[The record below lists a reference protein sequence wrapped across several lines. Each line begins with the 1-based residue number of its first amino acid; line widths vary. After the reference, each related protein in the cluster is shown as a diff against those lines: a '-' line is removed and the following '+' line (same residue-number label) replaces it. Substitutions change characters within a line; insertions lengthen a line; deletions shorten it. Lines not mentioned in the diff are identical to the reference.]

1 MKTKILIGIFLVFG
15 ISLAGSQSQAYLF
28 GMKSRD
34 NSINNIQS
42 IEKEYNLDLP
52 MVSFIFDPRG
62 PQVEKLMS

>member
-1 MKTKILIGIFLVFG
+1 
-15 ISLAGSQSQAYLF
+15 
-28 GMKSRD
+28 MKSRD

-62 PQVEKLMS
+62 PQVETLMS